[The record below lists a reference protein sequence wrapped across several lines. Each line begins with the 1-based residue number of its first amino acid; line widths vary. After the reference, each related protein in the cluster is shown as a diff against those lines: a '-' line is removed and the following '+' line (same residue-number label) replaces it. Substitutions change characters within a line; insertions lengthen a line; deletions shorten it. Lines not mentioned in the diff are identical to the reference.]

1 MSGGDIL
8 PSDELFVY
16 KPSKAILA
24 NGSEMTQEKLS
35 FNYRFDNEVK
45 PDFSLH
51 GDAYAEISHRLS
63 INPRVTNQ
71 MSSCLIYNSK

>member
-24 NGSEMTQEKLS
+24 NGSEMTQEKLT
-35 FNYRFDNEVK
+35 FNYRFDTEVK
-45 PDFSLH
+45 E
-51 GDAYAEISHRLS
+51 EISLW
-63 INPRVTNQ
+63 TQ
-71 MSSCLIYNSK
+71 MC